1 MSTLNLPCV
10 RFVKRVTNGALFS
23 KYSYLSMM
31 AQNAAALESAPW
43 RMAGT
48 PIREVTM
55 PVNKVT
61 QTDAEYDESG
71 VMTKS
76 PSFTA
81 FTNEVFDAYQQG
93 GDARAETAMMCG
105 YAGCVAYRFN
115 MPASASSVPLESISL
130 LISRDRYC
138 RAGVRVAVVLS
149 DDAAPSDDWA
159 VVRGTGS
166 GAIVSAHTSSDVD
179 GVASW
184 GFLAQDA
191 IGNLISSRAAE
202 SALVFTASSFPALAT
217 VGKTYLWVYLTLED
231 YTSYWTMYNAT
242 DPRYYSIEGSAML
255 VASHASF
262 TFVAPVTADSE
273 TYSRA
278 FNAPSSFIRN
288 ERVHNHTGTPATTI
302 AAYGNFHQAS
312 MTSGVL
318 FTDGAEYYS
327 PIQLAAIPVI
337 PSKPMFNTELTG
349 DPSELAGEMVSV
361 DECCM
366 LGGFRD
372 YCIVN
377 TSDPTLRVSNSSLN
391 TLNIECAVHRRDI
404 VNFTPYMD
412 TDGKARVRMVAVF
425 RYASFRVPYG
435 RESYTRM
442 KMFRHSNP
450 AENLVSHTSGFA
462 CDLLLWKSNS
472 PSLSGPY
479 SEAAMAALASNVQFF
494 IGSAKSISGKITGDG
509 TLTDGVEVS
518 ADATLMQRIDMSLS
532 TGTTLIVDLAA
543 SVAPGEF
550 LIIAPTVKNAPPFPA
565 SSDGLASMTWSI
577 ALPEVQ
583 LL

>member
-81 FTNEVFDAYQQG
+81 FTNEAFDAYQQG

-149 DDAAPSDDWA
+149 NDAAPSNDWA

-184 GFLAQDA
+184 GFMAQSG

-217 VGKTYLWVYLTLED
+217 TGKTYLWVYLTLED

-242 DPRYYSIEGSAML
+242 DPRYYSIEGSARL
-255 VASHASF
+255 VAAASI
-262 TFVAPVTADSE
+262 FVFSSTVAGDAESWTQASAMTADMP
-273 TYSRA
+273 TM
-278 FNAPSSFIRN
+278 
-288 ERVHNHTGTPATTI
+288 HTEVTEQQITPAQL
-302 AAYGNFHQAS
+302 ARYGS
-312 MTSGVL
+312 LLRTRMTSAAL
-318 FTDGAEYYS
+318 FTDSDTPVSIA
-327 PIQLAAIPVI
+327 LAASAFKSKAMFDGDTYPFGQTAPISMKHAEMGMIAGTRAPLELDDYTGNYYRKDKTPFKI
-337 PSKPMFNTELTG
+337 YAEIAHYGSPSLP
-349 DPSELAGEMVSV
+349 
-361 DECCM
+361 
-366 LGGFRD
+366 GGFDGANGDGYANAWIAWRYRP
-372 YCIVN
+372 YCVP
-377 TSDPTLRVSNSSLN
+377 S
-391 TLNIECAVHRRDI
+391 
-404 VNFTPYMD
+404 
-412 TDGKARVRMVAVF
+412 GKQ
-425 RYASFRVPYG
+425 
-435 RESYTRM
+435 SYTRM
-442 KMFRHSNP
+442 KISISANHS
-450 AENLVSHTSGFA
+450 VSQGMY
-462 CDLLLWKSNS
+462 CDLLVWKTTSADCY
-472 PSLSGPY
+472 GPFY
-479 SEAAMAALASNVQFF
+479 TAAFAALAGNPAFF
-494 IGSAKSISGKITGDG
+494 TGSASSVSGTFTGDG
-509 TLTDGVEVS
+509 EDAVS
-518 ADATLMQRIDMSLS
+518 VTASASLIQRLDFSAVATGDY
-532 TGTTLIVDLAA
+532 VFDLDSA
-543 SVAPGEF
+543 VKPGEV
-550 LIIAPTVKNAPPFPA
+550 LIFVPSVKIGTHDA
-565 SSDGLASMTWSI
+565 SNQADKISFDIDQPSI
-577 ALPEVQ
+577 YFA
-583 LL
+583 

>member
-71 VMTKS
+71 VMTKA

-81 FTNEVFDAYQQG
+81 FTSDAFDAYQQG

-149 DDAAPSDDWA
+149 NDAAPSDDWA

-184 GFLAQDA
+184 GFLAQSG

-202 SALVFTASSFPALAT
+202 SALVFTASSFPALAVT
-217 VGKTYLWVYLTLED
+217 GKAYLWVYLTMED

-242 DPRYYSIEGSAML
+242 DPRYYSIEGSARL
-255 VASHASF
+255 VAA
-262 TFVAPVTADSE
+262 A
-273 TYSRA
+273 
-278 FNAPSSFIRN
+278 SSFVFSSTVAGDAETWTLAKSMIQDLPAS
-288 ERVHNHTGTPATTI
+288 HMIATGQGITPAQLARYGSLLRPRMAS
-302 AAYGNFHQAS
+302 AA
-312 MTSGVL
+312 L
-318 FTDGAEYYS
+318 FTDIGSPVSFALAVEKLTAKAMYDGDAYPFGETAPISMQHSEMGMIGGTRQPLEEQSGSYYPADSTPFKIYAEIAHYGSPSLPGGFDGADGKGYANAWIAWRYRPYCVPSGKQSYS
-327 PIQLAAIPVI
+327 RMKI
-337 PSKPMFNTELTG
+337 
-349 DPSELAGEMVSV
+349 SV
-361 DECCM
+361 DSC
-366 LGGFRD
+366 
-372 YCIVN
+372 
-377 TSDPTLRVSNSSLN
+377 SVS
-391 TLNIECAVHRRDI
+391 
-404 VNFTPYMD
+404 
-412 TDGKARVRMVAVF
+412 
-425 RYASFRVPYG
+425 
-435 RESYTRM
+435 
-442 KMFRHSNP
+442 
-450 AENLVSHTSGFA
+450 SGMY
-462 CDLLLWKSNS
+462 CDLLVWKTTSANCY
-472 PSLSGPY
+472 GPFY
-479 SEAAMAALASNVQFF
+479 SAAFAALAGNPAFF
-494 IGSAKSISGKITGDG
+494 TGSASSVSGTFTGDG
-509 TLTDGVEVS
+509 EDAVS
-518 ADATLMQRIDMSLS
+518 VTASASLIQRLDFSAVATGDY
-532 TGTTLIVDLAA
+532 VFDLDSA
-543 SVAPGEF
+543 VKPGEV
-550 LIIAPTVKNAPPFPA
+550 LIFVPSVKIGTHDA
-565 SSDGLASMTWSI
+565 SNQADKISFDIGQPSVSFA
-577 ALPEVQ
+577 
-583 LL
+583 

>member
-10 RFVKRVTNGALFS
+10 RFVKRVTNGALYS

-71 VMTKS
+71 VMTKA

-81 FTNEVFDAYQQG
+81 FTSDAFDAYQQG

-149 DDAAPSDDWA
+149 NDAAPSDDWA

-166 GAIVSAHTSSDVD
+166 GAIVSAHTASDVD

-184 GFLAQDA
+184 GFMAQSG

-217 VGKTYLWVYLTLED
+217 TGKTYLWVYLTLED

-242 DPRYYSIEGSAML
+242 DPRYYSIEGSARL
-255 VASHASF
+255 VAA
-262 TFVAPVTADSE
+262 A
-273 TYSRA
+273 
-278 FNAPSSFIRN
+278 SSFVFSSTVAGDAETWTLAKSMIQDLPAS
-288 ERVHNHTGTPATTI
+288 HMIATGQGITPAQLARYGSLLRPRMAS
-302 AAYGNFHQAS
+302 AA
-312 MTSGVL
+312 L
-318 FTDGAEYYS
+318 FTDIGSPVSFALAVEKLTAKAMYDGDAYPFGETAPISMQHSEMGMIGGTRQPFEEQNGSYYPADSTPFKIYAEIAHYGSPSLPGGFDGADGKGYANAWIAWRYRPYCVPSGKQSYS
-327 PIQLAAIPVI
+327 RMKI
-337 PSKPMFNTELTG
+337 
-349 DPSELAGEMVSV
+349 SV
-361 DECCM
+361 DSC
-366 LGGFRD
+366 
-372 YCIVN
+372 
-377 TSDPTLRVSNSSLN
+377 SVS
-391 TLNIECAVHRRDI
+391 
-404 VNFTPYMD
+404 
-412 TDGKARVRMVAVF
+412 
-425 RYASFRVPYG
+425 
-435 RESYTRM
+435 
-442 KMFRHSNP
+442 
-450 AENLVSHTSGFA
+450 SGMY
-462 CDLLLWKSNS
+462 CDLLVWKTTSANCY
-472 PSLSGPY
+472 GPFY
-479 SEAAMAALASNVQFF
+479 SAAFAALAGNPAFF
-494 IGSAKSISGKITGDG
+494 TGSASSVSGTFTGDG
-509 TLTDGVEVS
+509 DDAVS
-518 ADATLMQRIDMSLS
+518 VTASASLIQRLDFSAVATGDY
-532 TGTTLIVDLAA
+532 VFDLDSA
-543 SVAPGEF
+543 VKPGEV
-550 LIIAPTVKNAPPFPA
+550 LIFVPSVKIGTHDA
-565 SSDGLASMTWSI
+565 SNQADKISFDIGQPSVSFA
-577 ALPEVQ
+577 
-583 LL
+583 

>member
-10 RFVKRVTNGALFS
+10 RFVKRVTNGALYS

-71 VMTKS
+71 VMTKA

-81 FTNEVFDAYQQG
+81 FTSDAFDAYQQG

-149 DDAAPSDDWA
+149 NDAAPSDDWA

-166 GAIVSAHTSSDVD
+166 GAIVSAHTASDVD

-184 GFLAQDA
+184 GFMAQSG

-217 VGKTYLWVYLTLED
+217 TGKTYLWVYLTLED

-242 DPRYYSIEGSAML
+242 DPRYYSIEGSARL
-255 VASHASF
+255 VAA
-262 TFVAPVTADSE
+262 A
-273 TYSRA
+273 
-278 FNAPSSFIRN
+278 SSFVFSSTVAGDAETWTLAKSMIQDLPASHMVVTRQ
-288 ERVHNHTGTPATTI
+288 GITPAQLARYGSLLRPRMSS
-302 AAYGNFHQAS
+302 AA
-312 MTSGVL
+312 L
-318 FTDGAEYYS
+318 FTDIGSPVSFALAVEKLTAKAMYDGDAYPFGETAPISMQHSEMGMIGGTRQPFEEQNGSYYPADSTPFKIYAEIAHYGSPSLPGGFDGADGKGYANAWIAWRYRPYCVPSGKQSYS
-327 PIQLAAIPVI
+327 RMKI
-337 PSKPMFNTELTG
+337 
-349 DPSELAGEMVSV
+349 SV
-361 DECCM
+361 DSC
-366 LGGFRD
+366 
-372 YCIVN
+372 
-377 TSDPTLRVSNSSLN
+377 SVS
-391 TLNIECAVHRRDI
+391 
-404 VNFTPYMD
+404 
-412 TDGKARVRMVAVF
+412 
-425 RYASFRVPYG
+425 
-435 RESYTRM
+435 
-442 KMFRHSNP
+442 
-450 AENLVSHTSGFA
+450 SGMY
-462 CDLLLWKSNS
+462 CDLLVWKTTSANCY
-472 PSLSGPY
+472 GPFY
-479 SEAAMAALASNVQFF
+479 SAAFAALAGNPAFF
-494 IGSAKSISGKITGDG
+494 TGSASSVSGTFTGDG
-509 TLTDGVEVS
+509 DDAVS
-518 ADATLMQRIDMSLS
+518 VTASASLIQRLDFSAVATGDY
-532 TGTTLIVDLAA
+532 VFDLDSA
-543 SVAPGEF
+543 VKPGEV
-550 LIIAPTVKNAPPFPA
+550 LIFVPSVKIGTHDA
-565 SSDGLASMTWSI
+565 SNQADKISFDIGQPSVSFA
-577 ALPEVQ
+577 
-583 LL
+583 

>member
-71 VMTKS
+71 VMTKA

-81 FTNEVFDAYQQG
+81 FTSDAFDAYQQG

-138 RAGVRVAVVLS
+138 RAGVHVAVVLS
-149 DDAAPSDDWA
+149 NDAAPSDDWA

-184 GFLAQDA
+184 GFLAQSG

-217 VGKTYLWVYLTLED
+217 TGKTYLWVYLTLED

-242 DPRYYSIEGSAML
+242 DPRYYSIEGSARL
-255 VASHASF
+255 VAA
-262 TFVAPVTADSE
+262 A
-273 TYSRA
+273 
-278 FNAPSSFIRN
+278 SSFVFSSTVAGDAETWTLAKSMIQDLPAS
-288 ERVHNHTGTPATTI
+288 HMIATGQGITPAQLARYGSLLRPRMAS
-302 AAYGNFHQAS
+302 AA
-312 MTSGVL
+312 L
-318 FTDGAEYYS
+318 FTDIGSPVSFALAVEKLTAKAMYDGDAYPFGETAPISMQHSEMGMIGGTRQPLEEQSGSYYPADSTPFKIYAEIAHYGSPSLPGGFDGADGKGYANAWIAWRYRPYCVPSGKQSYS
-327 PIQLAAIPVI
+327 RMKI
-337 PSKPMFNTELTG
+337 
-349 DPSELAGEMVSV
+349 SV
-361 DECCM
+361 DSC
-366 LGGFRD
+366 
-372 YCIVN
+372 
-377 TSDPTLRVSNSSLN
+377 SVS
-391 TLNIECAVHRRDI
+391 
-404 VNFTPYMD
+404 
-412 TDGKARVRMVAVF
+412 
-425 RYASFRVPYG
+425 
-435 RESYTRM
+435 
-442 KMFRHSNP
+442 
-450 AENLVSHTSGFA
+450 SGMY
-462 CDLLLWKSNS
+462 CDLLVWKTTSANCY
-472 PSLSGPY
+472 GPFY
-479 SEAAMAALASNVQFF
+479 SAAFAALAGNPAFF
-494 IGSAKSISGKITGDG
+494 TGSASSVSGTFTGDG
-509 TLTDGVEVS
+509 EDAVS
-518 ADATLMQRIDMSLS
+518 VTASASLIQRLDFSAVATGDY
-532 TGTTLIVDLAA
+532 VFDLDSA
-543 SVAPGEF
+543 VKPGEV
-550 LIIAPTVKNAPPFPA
+550 LIFVPSVKIGTHDA
-565 SSDGLASMTWSI
+565 SNQADKISFDIGQPSVSFA
-577 ALPEVQ
+577 
-583 LL
+583 

>member
-71 VMTKS
+71 VMTKA

-81 FTNEVFDAYQQG
+81 FTSDAFDAYQQG

-149 DDAAPSDDWA
+149 NDAAPSDDWA

-166 GAIVSAHTSSDVD
+166 GAIVSAHTASDVD

-184 GFLAQDA
+184 GFLEQDA

-217 VGKTYLWVYLTLED
+217 TGKTYLWVYLTLED

-242 DPRYYSIEGSAML
+242 DPRYYSIEGSARL
-255 VASHASF
+255 VAA
-262 TFVAPVTADSE
+262 A
-273 TYSRA
+273 
-278 FNAPSSFIRN
+278 SSFVFSSTVAGDAETWTLAKSMIQDLPAS
-288 ERVHNHTGTPATTI
+288 HMIATGQGITPAQLARYGSLLRPRMAS
-302 AAYGNFHQAS
+302 AA
-312 MTSGVL
+312 L
-318 FTDGAEYYS
+318 FTDIGSPVSFALAVEKLTAKAMYDGDAYPFGQTAPISMQHSEMGMIGGTRQPLEEQSGSYYQADSTPFKIYAEIAHYGSPSLPGGFDGADGKGFANAWIAWRYRPYCVPSGKQSYS
-327 PIQLAAIPVI
+327 RMKI
-337 PSKPMFNTELTG
+337 
-349 DPSELAGEMVSV
+349 SV
-361 DECCM
+361 DSC
-366 LGGFRD
+366 
-372 YCIVN
+372 
-377 TSDPTLRVSNSSLN
+377 SVS
-391 TLNIECAVHRRDI
+391 
-404 VNFTPYMD
+404 
-412 TDGKARVRMVAVF
+412 
-425 RYASFRVPYG
+425 
-435 RESYTRM
+435 
-442 KMFRHSNP
+442 
-450 AENLVSHTSGFA
+450 SGMY
-462 CDLLLWKSNS
+462 CDLLVWKTTSANCY
-472 PSLSGPY
+472 GPFY
-479 SEAAMAALASNVQFF
+479 SAAFAALAGNPAFF
-494 IGSAKSISGKITGDG
+494 TGSASSVSGTFTGDG
-509 TLTDGVEVS
+509 EDAVS
-518 ADATLMQRIDMSLS
+518 VTASASLIQRLDFSAVATGDY
-532 TGTTLIVDLAA
+532 VFDLDSA
-543 SVAPGEF
+543 VKPGEV
-550 LIIAPTVKNAPPFPA
+550 LIFVPSVKIGTHDA
-565 SSDGLASMTWSI
+565 SNQADKISFDIGQPSVSFA
-577 ALPEVQ
+577 
-583 LL
+583 